1 MERKNGR
8 GPGEA
13 KAGPRRALLYIKYT
27 TPRTERGR
35 KASISGAEAGS
46 NKAPDE
52 LGGRARMGEARA
64 RPQRRPGKALDEKHL
79 EKVLYVDGSGA
90 LSTTTFS
97 TAITAITATTA
108 TNPPACS
115 ANLYI
120 YIQNVLCW
128 EGPWAGKEA
137 VWGPDDT
144 KPYVQNGPGWAGTKD
159 GRASRHEALYIKCI
173 VLGGKQ
179 AGPADTKFDGQNML
193 WEIGKA
199 SRHQTPYNSQPTPN
213 YMHNVCDPGT
223 EQCRKAS
230 IRHPAH
236 SGGQGPDVLHGR
248 GRMAEAKGRPQRR
261 PGPGWAGRVDADGG
275 GQGRPAAAARA

>member
-1 MERKNGR
+1 MKDGLGYGSQLGGPDGRTASATPVCEDRSAKKPPLRVCVLQNPNPEPGLQRKPGPWMERKNGR

-144 KPYVQNGPGWAGTKD
+144 KPY
-159 GRASRHEALYIKCI
+159 
-173 VLGGKQ
+173 
-179 AGPADTKFDGQNML
+179 
-193 WEIGKA
+193 
-199 SRHQTPYNSQPTPN
+199 
-213 YMHNVCDPGT
+213 
-223 EQCRKAS
+223 CRKAS